1 MVIKYSKAVTSISKE
16 KKGNVVYNDHVGG
29 FTLIGSFTIF

>member
-1 MVIKYSKAVTSISKE
+1 MVIKHSNAVTSISKE
-16 KKGNVVYNDHVGG
+16 KKDNVVYNDHVGS

>member
-1 MVIKYSKAVTSISKE
+1 MVIKHLKSVTSISKE
-16 KKGNVVYNDHVGG
+16 KKGNVVYNDHIGS